1 MAIFRAETKHISRG
15 KKDNVVAA
23 AAYRS
28 GEKLTDTN
36 QFNPDAKTHD
46 YTKKQGVIAKGIILP
61 SSLIEQNF
69 TIDRQQLWSSVEQ
82 HETTTRSVKGSRLK
96 QTARLAR
103 EWLLALPTELSD
115 EENEQLTAEFTQRLA
130 NDLNVIGDYC
140 IHKPTVDNY
149 KPKADYIESY
159 DPDTEE
165 LEKTRVYDL
174 EATEPDSRNIHAHI
188 MFTTRKVEL
197 DKGSLVFKKKA
208 DSERSEKW
216 RQEKGLSNGG
226 DYLKEIRHLWADMV
240 NQRLEQKHILPITA
254 KSYKDLGINI
264 IPQQKQG
271 KDAST
276 LALYGFKPPI
286 IGHNNDFREQNKA
299 YIKSA
304 ADRCI
309 ARESQSARER
319 SDSIESANRWLSGAN
334 NSLAAAAPRPFDR
347 ESNVKRLSEQT
358 IRFNQLAEREN
369 RDPTNL
375 DKALIQ
381 QAVRRYRDIVQY
393 DDLMERPKSALKYPR
408 ANPYLPFNERQVE
421 IIKYIHT
428 HIEGSKK
435 KYTSYSHRE
444 KERKAYSSSDLE
456 VSLAEPINR
465 RLLIL
470 LADPIKEQ
478 KHHEIYSAM
487 RQEMFNKLISD
498 RKNLTIENSTKEI
511 EQESNAQTL
520 KSAPHEVL
528 EVKSMD
534 DKEKSITL
542 PKTLN
547 TYTPRFN

>member
-1 MAIFRAETKHISRG
+1 MAIFRAETKHISRR
-15 KKDNVVAA
+15 KKYNVVAA

-28 GEKLTDTN
+28 GEELTDTN

-46 YTKKQGVIAKGIILP
+46 YTKKQGVMAKGIILP
-61 SSLIEQNF
+61 RSLIGQNF

-130 NDLNVIGDYC
+130 DDLDIIGDYC
-140 IHKPTVDNY
+140 IHEPTVANY
-149 KPKADYIESY
+149 KPKLDYIKSY
-159 DPDTEE
+159 DFVTNQI
-165 LEKTRVYDL
+165 EKTKFHDI
-174 EATEPDSRNIHAHI
+174 EATEPDNRNIHAHI

-197 DKGSLVFKKKA
+197 DKGSLVFGEKA

-216 RQEKGLSNGG
+216 RQEQGLSNGG

-240 NQRLEQKHILPITA
+240 NQRLEQKNILPITA

-299 YIKSA
+299 YIRST
-304 ADRCI
+304 ADRYI
-309 ARESQSARER
+309 TINTDTAGRADNWIGEASV
-319 SDSIESANRWLSGAN
+319 WLSRAN
-334 NSLAAAAPRPFDR
+334 NSLAATDQRPSDR
-347 ESNVKRLSEQT
+347 ESSVERLSEQT
-358 IRFNQLAEREN
+358 ILFNQLAEREN
-369 RDPTNL
+369 KDLTDL

-381 QAVRRYRDIVQY
+381 QAVRRYGDIVQY

-421 IIKYIHT
+421 IIKYIHA

-435 KYTSYSHRE
+435 RYTSYNHRE
-444 KERKAYSSSDLE
+444 KERKAYSSLDLE

-465 RLLIL
+465 RLLVL

-478 KHHEIYSAM
+478 KHHEIYSVM
-487 RQEMFNKLISD
+487 RQEMFDKLISN
-498 RKNLTIENSTKEI
+498 RKNLTIDSSVKGI
-511 EQESNAQTL
+511 GQESNAQTL
-520 KSAPHEVL
+520 KSAHCDVL
-528 EVKSMD
+528 ENKSME
-534 DKEKSITL
+534 DKETSLT
-542 PKTLN
+542 PPQTLN

>member
-1 MAIFRAETKHISRG
+1 MAIFRAETKHISRS
-15 KKDNVVAA
+15 KKDNVVSA

-36 QFNPDAKTHD
+36 QFNPNAKTYD
-46 YTKKQGVIAKGIILP
+46 YTRKQGVMAKGIILP

-130 NDLNVIGDYC
+130 NDLGVIGDYC
-140 IHKPTVDNY
+140 IHKPTVGNY
-149 KPKADYIESY
+149 KLKADYVESY

-174 EATEPDSRNIHAHI
+174 KATEPDSRNIHAHI

-197 DKGSLVFKKKA
+197 DKGSLVFGEKA

-240 NQRLEQKHILPITA
+240 NEKLKQRDILPITA
-254 KSYKDLGINI
+254 KSYRDLGINI
-264 IPQQKQG
+264 IPQKKQG

-276 LALYGFKPPI
+276 LALYGFKSPI
-286 IGHNNDFREQNKA
+286 VGHNNDFREQNKA

-334 NSLAAAAPRPFDR
+334 NSLAEATQRPSDR
-347 ESNVKRLSEQT
+347 ESNVERLSEQT
-358 IRFNQLAEREN
+358 VYFNQLTERATSVTTE
-369 RDPTNL
+369 PSGV
-375 DKALIQ
+375 LIKK
-381 QAVRRYRDIVQY
+381 AVRQYRDIVEY
-393 DDLMERPKSALKYPR
+393 ESLLKHPNSKR
-408 ANPYLPFNERQVE
+408 KHVPIDPYQSFNERQIDIV
-421 IIKYIHT
+421 KYIHA
-428 HIEGSKK
+428 HIKGLKAK
-435 KYTSYSHRE
+435 PTSYSYRE
-444 KERKAYSSSDLE
+444 KEREAYSHLDLE
-456 VSLAEPINR
+456 KSLKEPINKH
-465 RLLIL
+465 LLIL
-470 LADPIKEQ
+470 LTDPTKEQ
-478 KHHEIYSAM
+478 KKYVERKKAFDALM
-487 RQEMFNKLISD
+487 ADREKPPLIS
-498 RKNLTIENSTKEI
+498 N
-511 EQESNAQTL
+511 
-520 KSAPHEVL
+520 
-528 EVKSMD
+528 VKSESRLMETSEPLD
-534 DKEKSITL
+534 TSTTPNLKVKIK
-542 PKTLN
+542 PP
-547 TYTPRFN
+547 TPRF

>member
-1 MAIFRAETKHISRG
+1 MAIFRAETKHISRS
-15 KKDNVVAA
+15 KKDNVVSA

-36 QFNPDAKTHD
+36 KFNPDAKTHD
-46 YTKKQGVIAKGIILP
+46 YTRKQGVMAKGIILP

-69 TIDRQQLWSSVEQ
+69 TIGRQQLWSSVEQ

-130 NDLNVIGDYC
+130 DDLGVIGDYC
-140 IHKPTVDNY
+140 IHKPTVGNY

-159 DPDTEE
+159 DLDTEE

-174 EATEPDSRNIHAHI
+174 KATEPDSRNIHAHI

-197 DKGSLVFKKKA
+197 DNGSLVFGKKA

-240 NQRLEQKHILPITA
+240 NERLEQKHILPITA

-286 IGHNNDFREQNKA
+286 VGHNNDFREQNRA

-309 ARESQSARER
+309 AINNDTAGRADNWTKEA
-319 SDSIESANRWLSGAN
+319 SDWLSR
-334 NSLAAAAPRPFDR
+334 AAPTPFDT
-347 ESNVKRLSEQT
+347 KRRTERLGEQSIVFDRFAERT
-358 IRFNQLAEREN
+358 SKLIKRAVGLTEKTTELLTERLAKAGAKKYDEIRFYEPMVQLSDWLGSREPIPN
-369 RDPTNL
+369 PEPDPSSFFNKRQL
-375 DKALIQ
+375 DVIANISE
-381 QAVRRYRDIVQY
+381 YIEGH
-393 DDLMERPKSALKYPR
+393 DDDYISYSKLKECLKNR
-408 ANPYLPFNERQVE
+408 AND
-421 IIKYIHT
+421 
-428 HIEGSKK
+428 HILMLLTDPKK
-435 KYTSYSHRE
+435 EQLHYEQNE
-444 KERKAYSSSDLE
+444 KER
-456 VSLAEPINR
+456 V
-465 RLLIL
+465 
-470 LADPIKEQ
+470 EQ
-478 KHHEIYSAM
+478 K
-487 RQEMFNKLISD
+487 
-498 RKNLTIENSTKEI
+498 NLNDFTLDIEQKTQTLGEQQEI
-511 EQESNAQTL
+511 EQKPQTPQHTY
-520 KSAPHEVL
+520 AP
-528 EVKSMD
+528 
-534 DKEKSITL
+534 
-542 PKTLN
+542 
-547 TYTPRFN
+547 R

>member
-61 SSLIEQNF
+61 SSLM
-69 TIDRQQLWSSVEQ
+69 
-82 HETTTRSVKGSRLK
+82 
-96 QTARLAR
+96 
-103 EWLLALPTELSD
+103 PTELSD

-197 DKGSLVFKKKA
+197 DKGSLAFGKKA

-216 RQEKGLSNGG
+216 RQEEGLSNGG

-304 ADRCI
+304 ADSCI

-319 SDSIESANRWLSGAN
+319 SDNIESANRWLSGAN

-358 IRFNQLAEREN
+358 ICFNQLAEREN
-369 RDPTNL
+369 RDPANL

-520 KSAPHEVL
+520 KSAPYEVL

-534 DKEKSITL
+534 DKEKSITP

>member
-36 QFNPDAKTHD
+36 QFNPDAKIHD
-46 YTKKQGVIAKGIILP
+46 YTKKQGVMAKGIILP

-82 HETTTRSVKGSRLK
+82 SETTTRSVKGSRLK

-130 NDLNVIGDYC
+130 DDLDVIGDYC
-140 IHKPTVDNY
+140 IHKPTVGNY

-159 DPDTEE
+159 DPGTKRI
-165 LEKTRVYDL
+165 EKTKVYDL
-174 EATEPDSRNIHAHI
+174 QASEPDNCNIHAHI
-188 MFTTRKVEL
+188 MFTTRKVKLDL
-197 DKGSLVFKKKA
+197 DKGSLVFGEKA

-216 RQEKGLSNGG
+216 RQEQGLANGG

-299 YIKSA
+299 YIRST
-304 ADRCI
+304 ADRYI
-309 ARESQSARER
+309 TINTDTAGRADNWIGEASV
-319 SDSIESANRWLSGAN
+319 WLSRAN
-334 NSLAAAAPRPFDR
+334 NSLAATDQRPSDR
-347 ESNVKRLSEQT
+347 ESSVERLSEQT
-358 IRFNQLAEREN
+358 IIFNQLAERATRVTAEPS
-369 RDPTNL
+369 RV
-375 DKALIQ
+375 LIKK
-381 QAVRRYRDIVQY
+381 AVRQYRDIVEY
-393 DDLMERPKSALKYPR
+393 ESLLKRPNSKRKHVPID
-408 ANPYLPFNERQVE
+408 PYQSFNERQIDIVKH
-421 IIKYIHT
+421 IHAHIK
-428 HIEGSKK
+428 GLKAK
-435 KYTSYSHRE
+435 PTSYSSRE
-444 KERKAYSSSDLE
+444 KEREAYSYLHLE
-456 VSLAEPINR
+456 ESLKEPINKH
-465 RLLIL
+465 LLIL
-470 LADPIKEQ
+470 LTEPTKEQ
-478 KHHEIYSAM
+478 KKYVERKEAFDELMADRERPSPINNEGNESRSIKTSEQLEISPAP
-487 RQEMFNKLISD
+487 
-498 RKNLTIENSTKEI
+498 NLKTKF
-511 EQESNAQTL
+511 
-520 KSAPHEVL
+520 KP
-528 EVKSMD
+528 
-534 DKEKSITL
+534 
-542 PKTLN
+542 P
-547 TYTPRFN
+547 TPRF